1 MNIERASTKGQRVK
15 SSLEQEIDAD
25 RLLTSHEVGALLQV
39 NPSSINKWVKEGRI
53 AAFRTPG
60 GHRRI
65 RARDLV
71 EFLDRHHMPVPAL
84 LRSASRR
91 RLIAV
96 DGDPAALKALEKTLR
111 PYQDRVQLL
120 PAASGI
126 DALMQ
131 VGLIRPHAVVLD
143 ASMDEIDA
151 IEVCRRIK
159 ANPETRGITVILT
172 AAHVTPSL
180 ENKATAAGASHVLK
194 KPVELTTL
202 LGDLGIAP
210 TGRTT
215 RG

>member
-1 MNIERASTKGQRVK
+1 MNVSGTKGQRVK
-15 SSLEQEIDAD
+15 TSLEQEIDAD

-71 EFLDRHHMPVPAL
+71 EFLDGHQMPVPARL
-84 LRSASRR
+84 QSASRR
-91 RLIAV
+91 RVIAV
-96 DGDPAALKALEKTLR
+96 DGDAAALKALEKALR
-111 PYQDRVQLL
+111 PYQDRVQLISA
-120 PAASGI
+120 PSAI

-131 VGLIRPHAVVLD
+131 VGLARPHVVVLD
-143 ASMDEIDA
+143 ASMDELDA

-159 ANPETRGITVILT
+159 ANPETRAITVLL
-172 AAHVTPSL
+172 ASAHVTSSL
-180 ENKATAAGASHVLK
+180 ENKATQAGAAQVLR
-194 KPVELTTL
+194 KPLDLATL
-202 LGDLGIAP
+202 LGELGVSPAS
-210 TGRTT
+210 RTA